1 MSILKVNTIQ
11 DKGGNT
17 LLSSDGAGTITL
29 GSSFPTNT
37 PSFSAKLSSNQVVS
51 ASAYTILQFN
61 NEQWDSDGKFDT
73 STYRFTPTIA
83 GKYHVDIV
91 VMFLNLSGTGTRV
104 QLTIYKNG
112 TFYAMVGDFAMTTT
126 GAADPT
132 FSLSTDMELSST
144 DYIDI
149 RAYQN
154 TAGGVELGSDYCFF
168 SAHKIIGA

>member
-17 LLSSDGAGTITL
+17 LLSSDGAGVI
-29 GSSFPTNT
+29 SSGGAITNT

-91 VMFLNLSGTGTRV
+91 VMFLNLSGTGNRV